1 MGTIPESEH
10 VCAISGRSPAAS
22 DLVQDADEN
31 DDLDTLP
38 IGWVRV
44 TIERRGVNAAWLA
57 LQGTKARTLAN
68 LLGQI
73 PEEASTE
80 DTAIMRGD
88 MGLLIDAQ
96 FIAIESVTPRY
107 ATETVT
113 LFIRNPDEDKGVAE
127 EWGKIADALGFPA
140 SVAGE

>member
-1 MGTIPESEH
+1 MSTIPEAEH

-44 TIERRGVNAAWLA
+44 TVERRGVNPAWLA

-88 MGLLIDAQ
+88 MGVLIDAQ
-96 FIAIESVTPRY
+96 FVGIESVTPRY
-107 ATETVT
+107 TTETVT
-113 LFIRNPDEDKGVAE
+113 LFVCDPDEDKGVAA
-127 EWGKIADALGFPA
+127 EWAKIAAALGFPA
-140 SVAGE
+140 AVAGE